1 MNKSAELKLQLLTS
15 KHSQYNKFYLQI
27 KDKYTDDRRL
37 FQNMYEN
44 LVEAVYFMGGVE
56 NNFVWVAFNEQ
67 FNKDLEQ
74 MDEIITRFEEMEE
87 LKGAL

>member
-15 KHSQYNKFYLQI
+15 KYSQYNRFYQQI
-27 KDKYTDDRRL
+27 KNKYTDDRRL
-37 FQNMYEN
+37 FQNMYEK
-44 LVEAVYFMGGVE
+44 LLEAVYFMGGVE

-74 MDEIITRFEEMEE
+74 MDKIITRFEEIE
-87 LKGAL
+87 KAV

>member
-15 KHSQYNKFYLQI
+15 KYSQYNRFYQQI

-37 FQNMYEN
+37 FQNMYEK
-44 LVEAVYFMGGVE
+44 LLEAVYFMGGVE

-67 FNKDLEQ
+67 FNKDLKQ
-74 MDEIITRFEEMEE
+74 MDEIIARFEEIE
-87 LKGAL
+87 KAA